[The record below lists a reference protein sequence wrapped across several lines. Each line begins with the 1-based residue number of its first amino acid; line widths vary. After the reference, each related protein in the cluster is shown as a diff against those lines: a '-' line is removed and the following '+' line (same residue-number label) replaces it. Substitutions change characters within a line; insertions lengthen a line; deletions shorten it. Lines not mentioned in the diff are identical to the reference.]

1 MLEEQK
7 KILLD
12 FKARQETGEHLP
24 CPRCGRD
31 TMKTALYS
39 NALSRAFDIMVCDE
53 CGVSE
58 ALEAF
63 AGKPKTIGEWVC
75 LND

>member
-7 KILLD
+7 KVLLD
-12 FKARQETGEHLP
+12 FKARQKTGERLP

-53 CGVSE
+53 CGISE

-63 AGKPKTIGEWVC
+63 AGKPAPLEDWACMKE
-75 LND
+75 

>member
-7 KILLD
+7 KVLLD
-12 FKARQETGEHLP
+12 FKARQEAGERLP

-58 ALEAF
+58 ALESF
-63 AGKPKTIGEWVC
+63 ADKPKPIGEWAC
-75 LND
+75 MND